1 MNFGA
6 LKTRVTSLL
15 GRAPADVCYE
25 LVTADINQE
34 MRLRVMEAT
43 ATLTEAA
50 SVALPADFLEVVS
63 IYRDTD
69 PRTSLR
75 PASPQAFQR
84 MHQAS
89 GIPSVFSV
97 VDGALL
103 LSPTPNGA
111 EDLQLR
117 YYARLSDLVAGSD
130 TNDVLDRYPAL
141 YVYGVLAH
149 HAALIRDEKALAIH
163 FAAYEK
169 AKQQARADDARTR
182 YGGAPVV
189 PIARTAP

>member
-1 MNFGA
+1 MNFGT
-6 LKTRVTSLL
+6 LKTRVSSLL

-84 MHQAS
+84 MHQMS

-117 YYARLSDLVAGSD
+117 YYARLADLVADSD
-130 TNDVLDRYPAL
+130 TNDVLSRYPAL
-141 YVYGVLAH
+141 YVYGALAH